1 MIWFPELTFW
11 CMGKYEPKLKY
22 SVPCIQ
28 VFNSESD
35 EKKKLS
41 KYVEK
46 LERVDELVDKLKSKH
61 ESLNTN
67 IQYRV
72 WAKTVDSSRHSS
84 ADSPRFFKSQTTP
97 RSQQPWA
104 EIVLAP
110 GNRAHLSC
118 TYVHSA
124 DQRPTF
130 AGGY

>member
-1 MIWFPELTFW
+1 
-11 CMGKYEPKLKY
+11 MGKYEPKLKY
-22 SVPCIQ
+22 SAPCIQ

-46 LERVDELVDKLKSKH
+46 LERVDELVDELQSKH

-72 WAKTVDSSRHSS
+72 WAKTVDSGRHSS

-97 RSQQPWA
+97 RSQQPRA
-104 EIVLAP
+104 EIVLTP
-110 GNRAHLSC
+110 GKRAHLSC

-124 DQRPTF
+124 DQRPAF
-130 AGGY
+130 SGGY